1 MTATLKGWAAIAHVE
16 QHGGQLHKYADPIE
30 DAREVTPTEA
40 RIIAS
45 EDCSLIYTEAPAADG
60 LSAST
65 GRHVRPS
72 C

>member
-1 MTATLKGWAAIAHVE
+1 MTTTLKGWAAIAHVE

-45 EDCSLIYTEAPAADG
+45 EDCSLICVKVVDVVAGLVDSRDG
-60 LSAST
+60 DDN
-65 GRHVRPS
+65 
-72 C
+72 